1 MARLVRCRLCEE
13 KRVNCVEGTA
23 EFREHLKVHNVW
35 DYLPH
40 DTQTGKYVYLGAY
53 VGLGYFEKDKGAPGT
68 YSTRD

>member
-1 MARLVRCRLCEE
+1 
-13 KRVNCVEGTA
+13 
-23 EFREHLKVHNVW
+23 VHNVW